1 LTRNQGV
8 KSIIKRLPTKILEVV
23 SGKVFHQ
30 LGRPMFSKL
39 KPFSSL
45 PPNHPQIIIIS
56 NNSIPGN
63 ILIQEKGREIQKP
76 KKVLK
81 AFPQLSQKTNLYF

>member
-1 LTRNQGV
+1 
-8 KSIIKRLPTKILEVV
+8 
-23 SGKVFHQ
+23 VFYQ
-30 LGRPMFSKL
+30 LGRPLFPKL
-39 KPFSSL
+39 KPLSSL
-45 PPNHPQIIIIS
+45 PPNHPPIIITS
-56 NNSIPGN
+56 NNSIPEN